1 MTHLSRLNTRKSST
15 PSEWLGV
22 CSNIG
27 KIANEWAGRNDL
39 VVYAGEDAGM
49 GEAIACFFHDTA
61 EIEISLPNAFGVAT
75 TPSMVGDFTDRDNH
89 YEFPEAVGVIYHE
102 ALHARFSTWNFDT
115 LLELFEKNDKV
126 RSAFW
131 LLEESRIEG
140 KGVLLMPENAL
151 FLRCSAL
158 GLSVNGADDYVKN
171 VNTTEAIANL
181 AGLTLARVSGD
192 VLDEFDVAGIYG
204 QIVEV
209 LGEDTLDKLRSIWVE
224 FHTLHA
230 TDFLNH
236 KRGVELAKEWIE
248 AIDERSIERG
258 ETPTAPKVIVCG
270 YPSGE
275 GEGEG
280 DSEGEGKGAGVSI
293 GEGEGKGSGS
303 IPQEVQDLLDKLAEQ
318 AGDTAVDTQDE
329 LAEQQT
335 KEQEA
340 KVVKAKQSETARQ
353 EKNKDSATKVF
364 STSSG
369 GTGSGSSSRI
379 QEVRQ
384 PRSDERVG
392 AVQLAKM
399 LEKAKYVER
408 SITTLS
414 SELPKG
420 KLRPRALVQK
430 RALESKGV
438 RSELP
443 TWRYKSRKHNDDP
456 TLTIG
461 VMVDISGSMSTA
473 MNPMASIA
481 WILSEAGHRVQAKTA
496 MVYFGSGV
504 FPTLKVGQR
513 LSEVSVYS
521 APDGT
526 EEFGQ
531 AYSALDGTL
540 NLVAG
545 EGVRMLVIVS
555 DGNYRP
561 DQEKEVEKAIKECQ
575 RNGVAVLWISP
586 KECWSHGAESLT
598 AGTHATLVKITDTAS
613 IANEIGKS
621 ASTALAKVASLT
633 Q

>member
-1 MTHLSRLNTRKSST
+1 MKHLSRLSTRKSAT

-27 KIANEWAGRNDL
+27 QVANEWAGRNDI

-61 EIEISLPNAFGVAT
+61 EIEISLPNAFGKAT

-115 LLELFEKNDKV
+115 LMELFENNSKV

-158 GLSVNGADDYVKN
+158 GLSVNGADDYVEN
-171 VNTTEAIANL
+171 VNTTEAIAHL
-181 AGLTLARVSGD
+181 AGLTLSRVD
-192 VLDEFDVAGIYG
+192 VDVIDDFDVAGIKT
-204 QIVEV
+204 QMLAI
-209 LGEDTLDKLRSIWVE
+209 LGEDTLAKLRSIWVE
-224 FHTLHA
+224 FQTLHA
-230 TDFLNH
+230 TDFANH
-236 KRGVELAKEWIE
+236 KRGVELAKEWVE

-258 ETPTAPKVIVCG
+258 ETPTAPQVIVCVF
-270 YPSGE
+270 PSDE
-275 GEGEG
+275 NGEG
-280 DSEGEGKGAGVSI
+280 DSEGSGSGSGKTEN
-293 GEGEGKGSGS
+293 GEGSGSGS
-303 IPQEVQDLLDKLAEQ
+303 ISKEVQDLLDKLAEQ
-318 AGDTAVDTQDE
+318 AGDTSLDTQDE
-329 LAEQQT
+329 LAEQQS

-340 KVVKAKQSETARQ
+340 KLVKSKQKETTRQ
-353 EKNKDSATKVF
+353 EKNKESASKVF

-392 AVQLAKM
+392 AVQLAKL

-408 SITTLS
+408 SITTRS
-414 SELPKG
+414 SEVPMG
-420 KLRPRALVQK
+420 KLRTRALVQK
-430 RALESKGV
+430 RALETKGV
-438 RSELP
+438 RSDLP
-443 TWRYKSRKHNDDP
+443 TWRYKTRKHNDDP

-461 VMVDISGSMSTA
+461 VMVDVSGSMGTA

-496 MVYFGSGV
+496 MVYYGSGV

-513 LSEVSVYS
+513 LSEVNVYS

-545 EGVRMLVIVS
+545 EGVRMLVVVS
-555 DGNYRP
+555 DGNYRS
-561 DQEKEVEKAIKECQ
+561 DQEREVEKAIKECQ

-586 KECWSHGAESLT
+586 KECYSHGAEQLT

-613 IANEIGKS
+613 IATEIGKS
-621 ASTALAKVASLT
+621 ASTALAKVASLA

>member
-61 EIEISLPNAFGVAT
+61 EIEISLPNAFGKAT

-102 ALHARFSTWNFDT
+102 ALHARFSGWNFDT
-115 LLELFEKNDKV
+115 LMELFEKNDKV

-131 LLEESRIEG
+131 LLEESRIES

-158 GLSVNGADDYVKN
+158 GLSVNGADDYVKD

-209 LGEDTLDKLRSIWVE
+209 LGEDTLSKLRSIWVE
-224 FHTLHA
+224 FQSLHS
-230 TDFLNH
+230 TDFVNH
-236 KRGVELAKEWIE
+236 KRGVELAKEWVE

-258 ETPTAPKVIVCG
+258 ETPTAPKIITFAL
-270 YPSGE
+270 PSPDEGE

-280 DSEGEGKGAGVSI
+280 SGAGVAL

-318 AGDTAVDTQDE
+318 AGDTSVDTQDE

-340 KVVKAKQSETARQ
+340 KLVKSKQKETARQ
-353 EKNKDSATKVF
+353 EKNKESASKVF

-384 PRSDERVG
+384 PRSDERIG
-392 AVQLAKM
+392 AVQLAKL

-414 SELPKG
+414 SEVPKG

-438 RSELP
+438 RSDLP
-443 TWRYKSRKHNDDP
+443 TWRYKTRKHNDDP

-461 VMVDISGSMSTA
+461 VMVDVSGSMGTA

-496 MVYFGSGV
+496 MVYYGSGV

-513 LSEVSVYS
+513 LAEVNVYS

-555 DGNYRP
+555 DGNYRS

-586 KECWSHGAESLT
+586 KECYSHGAEQLT

-613 IANEIGKS
+613 IATEIGKS
-621 ASTALAKVASLT
+621 ASTALAKVASLA

>member
-1 MTHLSRLNTRKSST
+1 MKHLSRLSTRKSAT

-22 CSNIG
+22 CSQIG
-27 KIANEWAGRNDL
+27 KIANEWAERNDI
-39 VVYAGEDAGM
+39 VVYAGKDAGM
-49 GEAIACFFHDTA
+49 GEALAAFFHDTA

-75 TPSMVGDFTDRDNH
+75 TPSMVGDFTDRNNH

-115 LLELFEKNDKV
+115 LMELFENNDKV

-140 KGVLLMPENAL
+140 RGVLLMPENAL

-158 GLSVNGADDYVKN
+158 GLSVNGADEYVEN

-181 AGLTLARVSGD
+181 AGLTLARVSVD
-192 VLDEFDVAGIYG
+192 VIDDFDVAGIEP
-204 QIVEV
+204 QIVAV
-209 LGEDTLDKLRSIWVE
+209 LGEDTLEKLRSIWIE
-224 FHTLHA
+224 FQGLHA
-230 TDFLNH
+230 TDYSFH
-236 KRGVELAKEWIE
+236 AKGVELAKEWVKV
-248 AIDERSIERG
+248 IDERSVERG
-258 ETPTAPKVIVCG
+258 ENPTAPKPIVCVL
-270 YPSGE
+270 PSGE
-275 GEGEG
+275 GESGE
-280 DSEGEGKGAGVSI
+280 DEGEGSGS
-293 GEGEGKGSGS
+293 GSGS
-303 IPQEVQDLLDKLAEQ
+303 IELPQEVKDLLDKIAEQ
-318 AGDTAVDTQDE
+318 AVETALDTQDE
-329 LAEQQT
+329 LTDQQT
-335 KEQEA
+335 QEENA
-340 KVVKAKQSETARQ
+340 KVVKAKQKETARQ
-353 EKNKDSATKVF
+353 EKNKEQGKKVF

-369 GTGSGSSSRI
+369 GTGSGSSSRL
-379 QEVRQ
+379 QETRK
-384 PRSDERVG
+384 PESEERVG

-399 LEKAKYVER
+399 LEKAKYRER
-408 SITTLS
+408 SMTTLDS
-414 SELPKG
+414 VPPNG

-430 RALESKGV
+430 TALESKGV
-438 RSELP
+438 RSDLP
-443 TWRYKSRKHNDDP
+443 TWRYKTRKHNDDP

-461 VMVDISGSMSTA
+461 VMVDVSGSMGTA
-473 MNPMASIA
+473 MKPMASIA

-513 LSEVSVYS
+513 LSEVSIYS

-555 DGNYRP
+555 DGHYRP
-561 DQEKEVEKAIKECQ
+561 DQDTAVEQALNECQ
-575 RNGVAVLWISP
+575 RNGVAVLWIVP
-586 KECWSHGAESLT
+586 KECYDGGAERLIK
-598 AGTHATLVKITDTAS
+598 GTHASLVKITDTAS

-621 ASTALAKVASLT
+621 ASQALAKVASLA
-633 Q
+633 

>member
-1 MTHLSRLNTRKSST
+1 
-15 PSEWLGV
+15 
-22 CSNIG
+22 
-27 KIANEWAGRNDL
+27 
-39 VVYAGEDAGM
+39 M

-61 EIEISLPNAFGVAT
+61 EIEISLPNAFGMAT

-102 ALHARFSTWNFDT
+102 ALHARFSGWNFDT
-115 LLELFEKNDKV
+115 LMELFEKNDKV

-131 LLEESRIEG
+131 LLEESRIES

-192 VLDEFDVAGIYG
+192 VLDEFDVAGIQG
-204 QIVEV
+204 QIIEV
-209 LGEDTLDKLRSIWVE
+209 LGEDTLSKLRSIWVE
-224 FHTLHA
+224 FQELHA
-230 TDFLNH
+230 TDFVNH
-236 KRGVELAKEWIE
+236 KRGVELAKEWVE

-258 ETPTAPKVIVCG
+258 ETPTAPKIIVCAL
-270 YPSGE
+270 PSEGE

-280 DSEGEGKGAGVSI
+280 SGSGVAL

-318 AGDTAVDTQDE
+318 VSDTAVDTQDE
-329 LAEQQT
+329 LADQQT

-340 KVVKAKQSETARQ
+340 KLVKSKQKETARQ
-353 EKNKDSATKVF
+353 EKNKESATKVF

-384 PRSDERVG
+384 PRSDERIG
-392 AVQLAKM
+392 AVQLAKA

-414 SELPKG
+414 SEVPKG

-438 RSELP
+438 RSDLP
-443 TWRYKSRKHNDDP
+443 TWRYKTRKHNDDP

-461 VMVDISGSMSTA
+461 VMVDVSGSMGTA

-496 MVYFGSGV
+496 MVYYGSGV

-513 LSEVSVYS
+513 LAEVNVYS

-561 DQEKEVEKAIKECQ
+561 DQDKEVEKALKECQ

-586 KECWSHGAESLT
+586 KECYSHGAESLT

-613 IANEIGKS
+613 IATEIGKS
-621 ASTALAKVASLT
+621 ASTALARVASLA